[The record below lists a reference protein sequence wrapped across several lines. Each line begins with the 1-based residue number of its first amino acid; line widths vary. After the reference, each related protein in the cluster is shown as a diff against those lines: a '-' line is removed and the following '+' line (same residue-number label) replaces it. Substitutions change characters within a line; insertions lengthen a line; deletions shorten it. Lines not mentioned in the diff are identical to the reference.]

1 MPRRAAR
8 RREAGRPM
16 DSLLGGLIG
25 AASLALAINIGA
37 NNSAAEMGPAFGA
50 GVRSRLQALFLI
62 AVFCT
67 SGAILAGERVV
78 HNVGYGLLKGEG
90 LAGDLAGP
98 LVVIIAA
105 TGLIALANLLR
116 APLSTAHVVVG
127 AIVGLGFCYGT
138 ANLTLAGKMVV
149 WWVATPLAALA
160 LSYLA
165 GRKLYPLVI
174 TWLGRLGRDQT
185 VMRTMAWLLTL
196 SGCWMAFSA
205 GSNSLAKAMG
215 PAVGAEVLAPSQA
228 AVMGGLGMA
237 LGALL
242 LGGRVLN
249 TVGKE
254 ITKLCPVCAMLVELI
269 SASIIFAA
277 SRFGMPVSLTEIVT
291 CSVIGFSCAANGL
304 RGTSRN
310 QHVRRILLLW
320 PGAPAAAGLLA
331 FLLQHAVA
339 GGVLPYSGV
348 R

>member
-1 MPRRAAR
+1 
-8 RREAGRPM
+8 M
-16 DSLLGGLIG
+16 DSLLGGLIIG
-25 AASLALAINIGA
+25 ASLALAVNIGA

-50 GVRSRLQALFLI
+50 GVRTRLQSLLLI

-67 SGAILAGERVV
+67 AGAILAGDRVV
-78 HNVGYGLLKGEG
+78 HNVGHGLLAGEG
-90 LAGDLAGP
+90 LAANPAGA

-105 TGLIALANLLR
+105 VSLIAIANALK

-127 AIVGLGFCYGT
+127 AIVGLGFCYG
-138 ANLTLAGKMVV
+138 AVNLGLAGKMVA
-149 WWVATPLAALA
+149 WWVATPVCALA

-165 GRKLYPLVI
+165 GRKLYPLLI
-174 TWLGRLGRDQT
+174 KGLGVLRRDET
-185 VMRTMAWLLTL
+185 VLRTMAWLLTL

-215 PAVGAEVLAPSQA
+215 PAVGAKVLLSSQA

-237 LGALL
+237 LGAFL

-269 SASIIFAA
+269 SASIIFTA

-304 RGTSRN
+304 RGTSQNR
-310 QHVRRILLLW
+310 HVRRILLLW
-320 PGAPAAAGLLA
+320 PGAPAAAGLIA
-331 FLLQHAVA
+331 FVLQHAV
-339 GGVLPYSGV
+339 